1 VTPTAAR
8 GGILHGA
15 MRGDGLDVLVTG
27 GAGFIGSHVVD
38 RLVAGGHRPRIFDQR
53 PSPWHDSAVVDTCI
67 GDLGDVPRL
76 RSAMHDCD
84 VVVHLAAAAD
94 VDVVREDPLDAERR
108 NARGTLNV
116 LETARRS
123 GVDRVVYAST
133 IWVYSDTPGDV
144 HEEDAALCAPAHL
157 YTATKL
163 AGELYCRSY
172 RELYGLDYTVLRFGI
187 PYGPRARP
195 AGVVAQFVARA
206 LAGEPLVVAG
216 DGRQS
221 RRFVYVEDL
230 ADGVVRALR
239 PAAADRTYN
248 LVGSEDTT
256 IAEIAE
262 SVRDIVGG
270 VEIQRIPAR
279 VGDFAGAP
287 VSGARAARELG
298 WEARTPF
305 VQGLRRYVDWQRA
318 EAASAALAPRVRAK
332 GAVAWLL
339 RRTALAVLAA
349 ATIAVMVIGL
359 ASLVPIDRDLDVYDM
374 LTATLITLLP
384 LMLAGGFAWPAEARR
399 SVRGICWTIAAF
411 DLVLVH
417 RHPVFAIVAVA
428 TALTAGLVVRERPAL
443 EVRVAT
449 GDG

>member
-1 VTPTAAR
+1 M
-8 GGILHGA
+8 HC
-15 MRGDGLDVLVTG
+15 DGLDVLVTG

-53 PSPWHDSAVVDTCI
+53 PSPWHSSAVVDTCI
-67 GDLGDVPRL
+67 GDLGDLPRL
-76 RSAMHDCD
+76 RAAMDDCD

-116 LETARRS
+116 LEAARRA
-123 GVDRVVYAST
+123 RVARVIYAST

-144 HEEDAALCAPAHL
+144 HEEDAALCAPGHL

-163 AGELYCRSY
+163 AGEMYCRSY
-172 RELYGLDYTVLRFGI
+172 RELYELDYTVLRFGI

-195 AGVVAQFVARA
+195 AGVVAQFVGRA

-230 ADGVVRALR
+230 ADGVVQALA
-239 PAAADRTYN
+239 PVAANRTYN
-248 LVGSEDTT
+248 LVGCEDTT

-262 SVRDIVGG
+262 SVRELVGG
-270 VEIQRIPAR
+270 VEIRRSPGRA
-279 VGDFAGAP
+279 GDFAGAP

-305 VQGLRRYVDWQRA
+305 AQGLRRYVDWRRA
-318 EAASAALAPRVRAK
+318 EAASPACAPIRAS
-332 GAVAWLL
+332 GAVAGLL
-339 RRTALAVLAA
+339 RRAALAVLAA
-349 ATIAVMVIGL
+349 ALIAVMVIGL
-359 ASLVPIDRDLDVYDM
+359 ASLVPIDRDMDVYDT
-374 LTATLITLLP
+374 LTATLIMLLP
-384 LMLAGGFAWPAEARR
+384 LLLAGGFAWPPEARR
-399 SVRGICWTIAAF
+399 SVRAICWTIGAC

-417 RHPVFAIVAVA
+417 LHPVFAITAAAVAVS
-428 TALTAGLVVRERPAL
+428 AGLVVRERPAL